1 MLIEKKFKLIIEFPF
16 SEIKKSNKSGNSSK
30 NLYLICL

>member
-1 MLIEKKFKLIIEFPF
+1 LIEKNFKSTMEFPLN
-16 SEIKKSNKSGNSSK
+16 EIKKSNKTGNNSK